1 MSIKKLDD
9 GKYLVDI
16 RPTGRNGKRI
26 RKLFDKKAEAIA
38 FERYTMATHKD
49 KPWADKP
56 VDARSLAALID
67 LWWTYHGQHM
77 KWGTRDL
84 SRLRRV
90 DLALGEISAAQIDQT
105 VIATYRTHRLMEGL
119 KPGTVNRNVLCLGGM
134 FTALIKAGL
143 YHGKNPV
150 QAVGKLKVTPAAM
163 TYLTRDEIAR
173 LLALLDGE
181 NRKIVV
187 FCLSTGARWSEAA
200 TLRVEHIMNC
210 RALFAETKNG
220 LSRVVPISAALED
233 MLLHERGSGFLFPGA
248 QYFGIRRAIKEVK
261 PTLKG
266 QALHVLRHT
275 YATHFMI
282 NGGSIITLQRILG
295 HANIQQTMT
304 YAHFAPDYLSDAITR
319 NPLRGEITASPT
331 HQQNQR
337 EVTCDTDKCV

>member
-9 GKYLVDI
+9 GQYLVDI

-26 RKLFDKKAEAIA
+26 RKRFDKKAEAVA

-49 KPWADKP
+49 KPWADRP
-56 VDARSLAALID
+56 VDARPLSTLID

-77 KWGTRDL
+77 KWGASDL
-84 SRLRRV
+84 ARLRRM
-90 DLALGEISAAQIDQT
+90 DLALGEISAAQVNQT
-105 VIATYRTHRLMEGL
+105 ALATYRTTRLMAGV

-134 FTALIKAGL
+134 FTALTKAGL
-143 YHGKNPV
+143 YHGENPV
-150 QAVGKLKVTPAAM
+150 QAVGKLKVKPAAM
-163 TYLTRDEIAR
+163 SYLTHDEIAN
-173 LLALLDGE
+173 LLELLEGD

-200 TLRVEHIMNC
+200 TLRVEHIMNR
-210 RALFAETKNG
+210 RALFTETKNG
-220 LSRVVPISAALED
+220 TSRVVPISAALEE
-233 MLLHERGSGFLFPGA
+233 MLLHERGSGLLFPDA
-248 QYFGIRRAIKEVK
+248 QYVEIRLIIKEIK
-261 PTLKG
+261 PTLNG

-319 NPLRGEITASPT
+319 NPLRGEITARPSDPPA
-331 HQQNQR
+331 
-337 EVTCDTDKCV
+337 

>member
-1 MSIKKLDD
+1 MSIKKLND
-9 GKYLVDI
+9 GQYLVDI

-26 RKLFDKKAEAIA
+26 RKQFDKKAEAVA

-56 VDARSLAALID
+56 VDARPLSALIE

-77 KWGTRDL
+77 KWGARDL
-84 SRLRRV
+84 SRLRRM
-90 DLALGEISAAQIDQT
+90 DMALGEISAAQINQT
-105 VIATYRTHRLMEGL
+105 AIATYRTHRLMEGL

-143 YHGKNPV
+143 YHGENPV

-173 LLALLDGE
+173 LLALLDGD

-200 TLRVEHIMNC
+200 TLRVEHIMNR
-210 RALFAETKNG
+210 RALFTETKNG
-220 LSRVVPISAALED
+220 SSRVVPISAALED
-233 MLLHERGSGFLFPGA
+233 MLLHERGSGLLFPGA
-248 QYFGIRRAIKEVK
+248 HYFDIRLAIKEVK

-319 NPLRGEITASPT
+319 NPLRGEITVSPIPTNRRGFAS
-331 HQQNQR
+331 
-337 EVTCDTDKCV
+337 